1 MLIVL
6 WETGCRN
13 DTLRHLKWVDLR
25 KDETIFLKGKRG
37 HERYVSMDRSIF
49 TELFAFK
56 KGLGDLNKEKKFI
69 WVNPDTQLP
78 YSDEYLRTLVID
90 YVKNAGIK
98 KHITPHSLRRSFATN
113 LYNNGTDV
121 KKI

>member
-1 MLIVL
+1 MLTHEEFEKVLAKCHVPHERLMLIVL

-69 WVNPDTQLP
+69 WVNPDT
-78 YSDEYLRTLVID
+78 
-90 YVKNAGIK
+90 
-98 KHITPHSLRRSFATN
+98 
-113 LYNNGTDV
+113 
-121 KKI
+121 